1 MTHYIYSIT
10 VFCGSK
16 NGNEPIYT
24 QAAKELASHFVHNQ
38 LRLVFGGG
46 SVGLMGEIS
55 NTMIDL
61 GGNVKGIIP
70 QFLIQKEGQHSRV
83 TNLTITEDMHS
94 RKKILYDEGDA
105 YLIMPGSIGTFD
117 EFFEIL
123 TWRYLKLHNKP
134 IIIVNINNWAD
145 ALHHQLRNT
154 IKQGFADS
162 SLFQLFEIVSDVP
175 SAIKSLKTSLQF

>member
-1 MTHYIYSIT
+1 MTHYNYSIT

-16 NGNEPIYT
+16 CGNKSIYI

-46 SVGLMGEIS
+46 SVGLMGIIS

-61 GGNVKGIIP
+61 GGSVKGIIP
-70 QFLIQKEGQHSRV
+70 QFLIKKEGQHSRV
-83 TNLTITEDMHS
+83 NDLTVTEDMHS

-134 IIIVNINNWAD
+134 IIIVNVDNWARGIHD
-145 ALHHQLRNT
+145 QLNNT
-154 IKQGFADS
+154 IKQGFADK
-162 SLFQLFEIVSDVP
+162 SLLKLFEVVPDVP
-175 SAIKSLKTSLQF
+175 SAIESLKKQMKF